1 MTTNGSSDRSAAFT
15 AAVSERKMKVDSA
28 RSDKLSRGL
37 GIALVVVGLVG
48 TFLAFNATRTVESQ
62 LDILTN
68 IALGLVFLAVT
79 VVGTGLYV
87 VGALAAVLR
96 LWLLRQ
102 LVESQDR
109 TDQIAEAL
117 RHGTRGRPD

>member
-1 MTTNGSSDRSAAFT
+1 MTGTGPDPGGTTDRTAAFT
-15 AAVSERKMKVDSA
+15 AAVSERKLKTDA
-28 RSDKLSRGL
+28 ATSDRVSRGL
-37 GIALVVVGLVG
+37 GVALVVVGLVG
-48 TFLAFNATRTVESQ
+48 AFMAFNATRTVESQ

-68 IALGLVFLAVT
+68 IALAIVFVGVV

-109 TDQIAEAL
+109 MDQLTEAL
-117 RHGTRGRPD
+117 RER

>member
-1 MTTNGSSDRSAAFT
+1 MTTTGPETGPTDRTAAFT
-15 AAVSERKMKVDSA
+15 AAVSERKLKADA
-28 RSDKLSRGL
+28 ATSDKVSRGL
-37 GIALVVVGLVG
+37 GVALIVVGLVG
-48 TFLAFNATRTVESQ
+48 SFMAFNATRTVESQ

-68 IALGLVFLAVT
+68 IALGIVFLGLV

-87 VGALAAVLR
+87 VGALAHVLR

-109 TDQIAEAL
+109 MDQLTEAL
-117 RHGTRGRPD
+117 RDR

>member
-1 MTTNGSSDRSAAFT
+1 M
-15 AAVSERKMKVDSA
+15 
-28 RSDKLSRGL
+28 
-37 GIALVVVGLVG
+37 
-48 TFLAFNATRTVESQ
+48 AFNATRTVETQ

-68 IALGLVFLAVT
+68 IALAIVFLGLV

-87 VGALAAVLR
+87 VGALAHVLR

-109 TDQIAEAL
+109 MDQLTEAL
-117 RHGTRGRPD
+117 RER